1 MSIFLSSKIDFQ
13 TENNLLHSLEISQ
26 FSKTKKLIYDSNSR
40 NFKVL
45 FLIYLFS
52 HVTAI
57 SFANVKKC
65 NILFSAK

>member
-40 NFKVL
+40 NFKAL

-52 HVTAI
+52 HATAI
-57 SFANVKKC
+57 
-65 NILFSAK
+65 